1 MNKLRTTRKKWST
14 CRHELSIDNDYDYL
28 CCEQRGTVPCSH
40 EDASGN
46 VNVLNDGDSLGSL
59 SEQRDCHDRE
69 FPNSTNLSSV
79 DHLLPD
85 LRSYLLSFD
94 YDSAITSA
102 ATSDTSTGF
111 LDVFETGSYRQF
123 GWSGVIFF
131 VLGSAFFAFLL
142 IVHVMWKICFSNCNC
157 RRKRQK
163 TVWGTFMMLF
173 LFVSTATALMTFF
186 VVYND
191 IKPLSE
197 STNFLSP
204 MDELLANGYRKS
216 NGDSLYLRGIQEH
229 SRTNLEPHLFLDNQS
244 YTEDIIGKP
253 IFHLLDPLTSY
264 SVLYPTTNND
274 SVDCE
279 NMNITQPSVASRMTL
294 GGKTGCFKCKT
305 CLAIADLIADAKNS
319 WRRHI
324 FEVQIDMLTA
334 KNDLKHFSLTSSTLT
349 PSMQKFLDRMHEM
362 CSDSRVVNERL
373 AIAYEAIAG
382 EIKQFSLCGLY
393 VLCVLCGLC
402 KRFCTWNLTGKRKI
416 GHVTCFFVEI
426 AFLLALILTG
436 VLYTMSVMIQDGIVV
451 LQRLEENTNAF
462 LPSIQSATDL
472 NRLLLIKTL

>member
-1 MNKLRTTRKKWST
+1 MTITGAAPAHYDSNFACCGGCSSSEREDAYNGKFATGSLVFIWDIKLKTDPQPVCLVTFPYDPALNEQVGERRVRSGRRVGTSYP
-14 CRHELSIDNDYDYL
+14 IDNDYDYL
-28 CCEQRGTVPCSH
+28 CCEQRGTCRALN
-40 EDASGN
+40 EDASGKCQCVKRWGFTGDHCQN
-46 VNVLNDGDSLGSL
+46 SEIVND
-59 SEQRDCHDRE
+59 EI
-69 FPNSTNLSSV
+69 FPNSTNMSSV

-123 GWSGVIFF
+123 GWSGAIFF

-163 TVWGTFMMLF
+163 IVSGTFMMLF

-229 SRTNLEPHLFLDNQS
+229 SLTNLEPHIFLDNQS

-279 NMNITQPSVASRMTL
+279 NMNITQPSVASRMTI

-373 AIAYEAIAG
+373 EIAYEAIAG

-393 VLCVLCGLC
+393 VLCVLC
-402 KRFCTWNLTGKRKI
+402 KRFCTWN
-416 GHVTCFFVEI
+416 
-426 AFLLALILTG
+426 
-436 VLYTMSVMIQDGIVV
+436 SDG
-451 LQRLEENTNAF
+451 
-462 LPSIQSATDL
+462 
-472 NRLLLIKTL
+472 